1 MKIRTLASITT
12 LLPSLFC
19 PLAAMAQSNPLVGT
33 WRHVVTDGQGNAVM
47 TYVAQFDND
56 GHLNIGFPYQNVAN
70 NTITYY
76 GRYRLI
82 GEDQYETVM
91 DDYEPKQSCGTGCYP
106 VPQLMRLHVS
116 TTCRFE
122 HAVDFIMIIDCGNG
136 PERFDRVGDDQ

>member
-82 GEDQYETVM
+82 G
-91 DDYEPKQSCGTGCYP
+91 
-106 VPQLMRLHVS
+106 
-116 TTCRFE
+116 
-122 HAVDFIMIIDCGNG
+122 GNCSPDLNDWRG
-136 PERFDRVGDDQ
+136 